1 MSFCGDSVRRM
12 CLGLLAA
19 IALVGAPTAI
29 SLALPS
35 AASATILDFCGKT
48 YGGNEYCNQGHDHSI
63 YWIEAQAS
71 ADAFCVMRA
80 TEGWAGA
87 PSASGNEYCA
97 SAESGG
103 YVFQEF
109 FGYSGYAQTHNKHSY
124 SVSASPAF
132 EFS

>member
-1 MSFCGDSVRRM
+1 MRHSQAYAYRCAR
-12 CLGLLAA
+12 AA
-19 IALVGAPTAI
+19 ILAGVLLVGVA
-29 SLALPS
+29 
-35 AASATILDFCGKT
+35 AASPTPATATTTNFCVKT
-48 YGGNEYCNQGHDHSI
+48 YGGGEYCNQGHSHSI
-63 YWIEAQAS
+63 FWIDAVSS

-109 FGYSGYAQTHNKHSY
+109 YGYGGYAQTHNRHSY
-124 SVSASPAF
+124 AVSATPEF
-132 EFS
+132 EYS